1 MKRPSGDAFA
11 TTYAE
16 ARSKFLAAAKARG
29 LAVKSHV
36 MTEHRGAQG
45 EELASDIAVLGAQG
59 AERLVVF
66 TSATHGVEGFCGSG
80 CQVALLRDDDFCA
93 AVAKA
98 GIGVLFYHAVN
109 PHGFSHVRRVNEDN
123 VDLNRNFRDF
133 TRPIPR
139 NDAYAEVH
147 GFMLPPAWPP
157 DDSARAALGAY
168 VAKHGMAA
176 LQAAVSGGQSDFPD
190 GLFFAGKAPTWSNRT
205 VREVLRKHASQAK
218 RIVWIDVHTALGPWG
233 HGEKIYAG
241 LDDPA
246 MLART
251 RAVFGADVTSFYDG
265 SSTSAKLTGLLF
277 HAALDECPGAEY
289 AGIGLEYGTLPMEA
303 VFDALRADHWRAL
316 HPEAPAELRAS
327 IKRAMR
333 AAVHDDSVEWQAM
346 ILGQAR
352 VAALQAV
359 KGLG

>member
-1 MKRPSGDAFA
+1 MRHASGDAFA
-11 TTYAE
+11 ATYAE

-29 LAVKSHV
+29 LAVESHV
-36 MTEHRGAQG
+36 LPGHRGAQG
-45 EELASDIAVLGAQG
+45 EELASDVAVLGAQG
-59 AERLVVF
+59 AGRLVVF
-66 TSATHGVEGFCGSG
+66 TSGTHGVEGFCGSG
-80 CQVALLRDDDFCA
+80 CQVALLHDDDFCA
-93 AVAKA
+93 AVAKT

-133 TRPIPR
+133 TQPIPR

-147 GFMLPPAWPP
+147 GFMLPTTWPP
-157 DDSARAALGAY
+157 DEGARAALGAY
-168 VAKHGMAA
+168 VARRGAQA

-190 GLFFAGKAPTWSNRT
+190 GLFFAGTRATWSNRT
-205 VREVLRKHASQAK
+205 VREVLRKHASKAK
-218 RIVWIDVHTALGPWG
+218 RLVWIDVHTALGPWG

-251 RAVFGADVTSFYDG
+251 RAIFGADVTSFYDG

-289 AGIGLEYGTLPMEA
+289 AGIGLEYGTLPVEA

-327 IKRAMR
+327 IRRAMR
-333 AAVHDDSVEWQAM
+333 AAFHDDSVEWQAM

-352 VAALQAV
+352 VAAVQAL